1 MNLLLFFT
9 HNLEKTHWNTLK
21 HVLSYVKD
29 ILDYRITYHTNSKLD
44 SYGYINSDFARDKN
58 TRRSTKENV
67 FFVANGP
74 MSLETKHQE
83 TIAIS
88 TVEAEYIIFTHM
100 I

>member
-1 MNLLLFFT
+1 MISGC
-9 HNLEKTHWNTLK
+9 HN
-21 HVLSYVKD
+21 
-29 ILDYRITYHTNSKLD
+29 ILDYKITYHTNSKLD

-83 TIAIS
+83 TITIS